1 MEDYNKI
8 IESLSVR
15 YLRSKNI
22 KILKTH
28 TIENFYDVENLVVLL
43 HKGEI
48 TFGKESEKVKEGD
61 VLFIPAGKLVPITYG
76 SGTTIKLKN
85 EDFINNKEKYI
96 NTNRNPQLIV
106 GQDQESYTYLSL
118 EAKVFDSVNFF
129 TSLDIPP
136 FVVQGDEKLA
146 QLIIDLITE
155 NMGNKVGKERFIKLF
170 AEMIVIEIIRFILDK
185 RLFVEQLATNSNY
198 FKDPR
203 LIDIFTFI
211 KNHLS
216 GDLSNAVLA
225 DVANVSEDYVGQY
238 FKMLTGINP
247 QDYIEY
253 QRMEMAVHLLRTTKY
268 SIREIGKQVGYKDT
282 AYFCRRFKMMFG
294 IPAGKMRRRESLMNI

>member
-15 YLRSKNI
+15 YLKSKNI

-48 TFGKESEKVKEGD
+48 TFGKEAEKVREGD

-76 SGTTIKLKN
+76 SGTTVKLKN

-96 NTNRNPQLIV
+96 NTNRNPQLIT

-136 FVVQGDEKLA
+136 FVVQGDMKLQ

-211 KNHLS
+211 KNNLS

>member
-15 YLRSKNI
+15 YLKSKNI

-76 SGTTIKLKN
+76 SGTTVKLKN
-85 EDFINNKEKYI
+85 EDFINNKEKFI

>member
-15 YLRSKNI
+15 YLKSKNI

-28 TIENFYDVENLVVLL
+28 TIENFYDVENLVILL

-48 TFGKESEKVKEGD
+48 TFGKEGEKVNEGD

-76 SGTTIKLKN
+76 TLPTIKLKN

-96 NTNRNPQLIV
+96 ATNRNPQMLSNHPN
-106 GQDQESYTYLSL
+106 ESYTYLSL

-136 FVVQGDEKLA
+136 FVIQGDEKLQ
-146 QLIIDLITE
+146 QLITELITE
-155 NMGNKVGKERFIKLF
+155 NMGSKVGKERFIKLF

-211 KNHLS
+211 KINLS
-216 GDLSNAVLA
+216 GDLSNAILA
-225 DVANVSEDYVGQY
+225 DVANVSEDYVGKY

-253 QRMEMAVHLLRTTKY
+253 QRMEQAVHLLRTTKY

-294 IPAGKMRRRESLMNI
+294 IPAGKMRRRESLMNV